1 MADPLILRVALLG
14 AWQHRRTGRFVD
26 LVKAR
31 TPHVF
36 PSTARRAAWR
46 ALRDELRAQADV
58 SAVEIRIAGYSWGA
72 WSALQIAQRV
82 HKSPERLHPAL
93 TRDTV
98 EIRLGLLDPV
108 PTLRRPVALPGS
120 ERVKAWVIHQR
131 NGCYKGCPGP
141 SAWFAGVAVPGARNW
156 DVTEAGRGG
165 THDGRVPP
173 EHAPDHI
180 QMGYTGFGDF
190 DLRVARVL
198 DEGHVQIG

>member
-1 MADPLILRVALLG
+1 MSAPHVLRIALLG

-46 ALRDELRAQADV
+46 ALRDELKQQDHLQT
-58 SAVEIRIAGYSWGA
+58 VEVRIAGYSWGA
-72 WSALQIAQRV
+72 WSALQIA
-82 HKSPERLHPAL
+82 ERLHATPQRL
-93 TRDTV
+93 HPDLRPDTL

-108 PTLRRPVALPGS
+108 PTLRRPVQLPDS

-131 NGCYKGCPGP
+131 NGCYKGCPGR
-141 SAWFAGVAVPGARNW
+141 SEWFAGVPVPGATNW

-198 DEGHVQIG
+198 DEGHVQLA